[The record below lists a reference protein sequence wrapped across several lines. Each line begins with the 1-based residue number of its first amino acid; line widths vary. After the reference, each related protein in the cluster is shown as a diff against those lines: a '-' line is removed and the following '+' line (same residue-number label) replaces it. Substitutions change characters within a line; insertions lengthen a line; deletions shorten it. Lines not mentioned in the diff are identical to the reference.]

1 VSTKH
6 KKRRTPA
13 RPQPKTQAPPA
24 AGARSL
30 WIVTALVFLVL
41 IGVTGALWMANRPGE
56 GPPPA
61 TTSGLGDASASP
73 SLVKAADQV
82 GFHTVSE
89 PGVGEV
95 EGDAADAGD
104 AQSNPDLLTPGT
116 QAPAFSLQTPTG
128 DTVSLD
134 SLRGKAVLLEFF
146 ATWCPHCQ
154 AEAPHLAKLARELK
168 PEGVEFVS
176 VNADS
181 ETAPSVFAYHRYF
194 GLPFPSLLDP
204 GQPAGSF
211 TQQGGRG
218 PVSTAYKVGAYP
230 TFYVID
236 PQGKVV
242 WADDGEQPDAMLRD
256 LLLKTAN
263 G

>member
-1 VSTKH
+1 MSTKH

-13 RPQPKTQAPPA
+13 RPQPKTQPQPDT
-24 AGARSL
+24 GARSL
-30 WIVTALVFLVL
+30 WIVTGFVFLALV
-41 IGVTGALWMANRPGE
+41 GATAALWMMNRPGE

-61 TTSGLGDASASP
+61 RTSGLGDASAP
-73 SLVKAADQV
+73 ASLVKAADQI

-104 AQSNPDLLTPGT
+104 AQSNPDLLEPGT
-116 QAPAFSLQTPTG
+116 QAPTFSLQTPTG
-128 DTVSLD
+128 DAVSLD

-168 PEGVEFVS
+168 PKGVEFVS

>member
-6 KKRRTPA
+6 KKRRAPA
-13 RPQPKTQAPPA
+13 RVKTPPPA
-24 AGARSL
+24 ADRTRSL
-30 WIVTALVFLVL
+30 WIITGVVFLVL
-41 IGVTGALWMANRPGE
+41 VGTVSVLAMMHRTGP

-61 TTSGLGDASASP
+61 KNPGLGDASASP
-73 SLVKAADQV
+73 ALLKAADQV
-82 GFHTVSE
+82 GFHTVTE
-89 PGVGEV
+89 PGVGQIE
-95 EGDAADAGD
+95 DDPASAAGGP
-104 AQSNPDLLTPGT
+104 SNPDLLKAGT
-116 QAPAFSLQTPTG
+116 QAPAFTLKTPQG
-128 DTVSLD
+128 DSVSLA
-134 SLRGKAVLLEFF
+134 SLSGKAVLLEFF

-168 PEGVEFVS
+168 PQGVEFVS
-176 VNADS
+176 VNADA
-181 ETAPSVFAYHRYF
+181 EDAASVFAYHRYF

-204 GQPAGSF
+204 GQPTGSF

-218 PVSTAYKVGAYP
+218 PVSTDYKVGAYP
-230 TFYVID
+230 TLYVID